1 MSGSLPRQL
10 RDCVLS
16 YVGTISDDV
25 GGANSC
31 VDTKVIGGGDLLG
44 NFPSDFTFGCRVVD
58 SPRELSVR
66 TIRKRIEQDPSHA
79 VHIMVASKGD
89 AIFISSKLSEY
100 SVSHRL
106 LTSDVDMDQQQSI
119 AKEWKNSEFSVLV
132 STSIAVVGN
141 ENAECRHLVVNGYLF
156 NIITM
161 VQAINRL
168 RPSQR
173 NGGASIQIYLPMY
186 RQTHLDSLWDND
198 RLSFDALAERGMVPN
213 DADLWKLF
221 GSIDGLHQWLVVEDG
236 CWISNL
242 KAKFGTPCG
251 QCNMCDRCKGTPVQK
266 AAEARVCVIRE
277 QNHLLN
283 TAMNVIRR
291 LELECIVCHSD
302 LCDGESCLQQGAC
315 FRCGGAHRR
324 NLCTVDW
331 SRVLRNK
338 GCFYCLDIFSRQ
350 GFISHSSTNIS
361 GCPLQRR
368 LKRLV
373 IDQFAKSNEHQ
384 IDRFYGR
391 ISSERSKFYAFL
403 AAAAPVP
410 SSQSVTTLQA
420 IQVSDVHLFAPLLPP
435 DYYCNQCLCD
445 KEIKRG
451 DPVQHKDANESRS
464 MYHFLKDEYNSK
476 LRKREFVVGAL
487 YKNLI
492 GGYTVIDC
500 LGKLGRIEL
509 NVKIEGQCET
519 TSTVTVVNVS
529 DCQNLLESVVDLG
542 KSLGERGNARKY
554 VCDVGEMWGLGY
566 KNKKKAE
573 KYAKSNEPR
582 VKNAMR
588 SVCENVTR
596 DLGQHFSTA
605 LDSITRA
612 EQDGTQCPPLPE
624 MGGRNGPGSCIMIS
638 KNLGNSAHIDYQDDS
653 LSLAVWV
660 EETVG
665 CASNWWF
672 ILPNVRLNGK
682 SGVAIRLFHGAAIS
696 WNGKLIRHC
705 TSITETGENN
715 NVYGCMFGS
724 CRS

>member
-1 MSGSLPRQL
+1 
-10 RDCVLS
+10 
-16 YVGTISDDV
+16 
-25 GGANSC
+25 
-31 VDTKVIGGGDLLG
+31 
-44 NFPSDFTFGCRVVD
+44 
-58 SPRELSVR
+58 
-66 TIRKRIEQDPSHA
+66 
-79 VHIMVASKGD
+79 MVASKGD

-132 STSIAVVGN
+132 STSIAVVGI

-173 NGGASIQIYLPMY
+173 NGGASIQIFLPKYPPAYLN
-186 RQTHLDSLWDND
+186 SLWERD

-283 TAMNVIRR
+283 IAMNVIRR
-291 LELECIVCHSD
+291 LEHECIVCHSE
-302 LCDGESCLQQGAC
+302 LCDGERCLPQGAC
-315 FRCGGAHRR
+315 FRCGGTHRR
-324 NLCTVDW
+324 NMCTIDW
-331 SRVLRNK
+331 CQVMRNK

-350 GFISHSSTNIS
+350 GFISHSSNKSS

-373 IDQFAKSNEHQ
+373 IDQFAKSSEQQ
-384 IDRFYGR
+384 IDRFYAR

-403 AAAAPVP
+403 TAAAPVP
-410 SSQSVTTLQA
+410 SPQSVTTLQA
-420 IQVSDVHLFAPLLPP
+420 VQVEDKHIQAPLLPP
-435 DYYCNQCLCD
+435 DWYMNECLCD
-445 KEIKRG
+445 AEIKRG
-451 DPVQHKDANESRS
+451 DPVQYTDAIESRS
-464 MYHFLKDEYNSK
+464 IYHFLSQQYNSK
-476 LRKREFVVGAL
+476 LRKRAFVVGAL

-492 GGYTVIDC
+492 GDYAVIDC
-500 LGKLGRIEL
+500 LGKAGKIEL
-509 NVKIEGQCET
+509 IVNIEGKGKM
-519 TSTVTVVNVS
+519 TSTVTVVDVS
-529 DCQNLLESVVDLG
+529 DCKDLVDSVVVLG
-542 KSLGERGNARKY
+542 KSLGERGNCRKF
-554 VCDVGEMWGLGY
+554 VGDVGEMWGLGY
-566 KNKKKAE
+566 RSKETAE
-573 KYAKSNEPR
+573 KYDKSNEET
-582 VKNAMR
+582 VQNAMR
-588 SVCENVTR
+588 SVCHNVTR
-596 DLGQHFSTA
+596 DLGQHFSIA

-612 EQDGTQCPPLPE
+612 ERAGTQCPPLCE
-624 MGGRNGPGSCIMIS
+624 MGGTTGPGSCIMIS
-638 KNLGNSAHIDYQDDS
+638 KNLGNSAHIDYKDRS

-660 EETVG
+660 EESVG
-665 CASNWWF
+665 CASNWYF
-672 ILPNVRLNGK
+672 ILPNVKLNGQL
-682 SGVAIRLFHGAAIS
+682 GVAIRLFHGAAIS
-696 WNGKLIRHC
+696 WDGKLIKHC
-705 TSITETGENN
+705 TSVTNTGDSN

-724 CRS
+724 CRI